1 MQNKSAILI
10 FTILLTLA
18 CVFHISYSFVTN
30 SAEKKAE
37 KQAAYQ
43 LDSILN
49 SGAEFTEFG
58 GIRYNLQNE
67 EDKENLRVMLFENEL
82 RRIAHKPIYPLLGE
96 SYQECKKREL
106 ALGLDLQGGMS
117 VTLEVSIDE
126 FIYNLAGNTK
136 NPTFIKAFANAKEK
150 YKTSNED
157 FIDIFYNE
165 FKAID
170 PNAKLASIYSLANK
184 DMFSA
189 KLTNDE
195 VIAKL
200 KQEKESAMSNIE
212 RIMSNRINKFGVSQP
227 NIQRQTGSGR
237 ILIELPGVKDKERVR
252 SLISATANLEFWE
265 TYQNHEV
272 SDFLEQA
279 NMALSKALYPDF
291 VPDDFDTTKNTS
303 DSLKKE
309 DNLAQNNPDDTTINT
324 NPIAGSKDSADK
336 NNDSTNNKLNNP
348 LDEEKAAK
356 QFPLFKYL
364 KLAIIPSE
372 QNEKQM
378 IWQEG
383 AMLGYCSVADTGKL
397 ASLLRHPAIEKLYD
411 RGNKS
416 KLRLMWSA
424 KPYALEGDMANM
436 FTLYAIKS
444 SGDGKAPLDGSAIS
458 DARPDFGIDGKP
470 EVIMQMKPEG
480 AETWARL
487 TEVNKGKFIAIVMDD
502 QVYSAPK
509 VNEKIS
515 GGRSNISGNFT
526 IDEAT
531 DLANVLKSGTLPAKA
546 TIKEEYTVGPTLG
559 KENIQSGLS
568 SFIIALV
575 VVLLYMFLY
584 YNRGGLIANI
594 ALLAN
599 ILFIVGTMASIPAI
613 LTLPGIAGI
622 VLTIGMAVDA
632 NVLIFERIRE
642 ELREGKGIK
651 MAVAEGYKR
660 ALSSIIDSN
669 VTTLLTAIILAVF
682 GSGPVK
688 GFAVTLII
696 GIASSLFSALLLSRL
711 IITELLERK
720 KNINFSNKLTE
731 NIMTNTSFN
740 FLGKRKLYYAISGL
754 IIAAGIVSLT
764 TRGLD
769 FGVEFSGGRTYKVKF
784 ENKADYEQ
792 LRKSL
797 AKAFTDETGK
807 SAGVE
812 VKKIENDFNAQITT
826 KFLVKDE
833 SKEADSLVDA
843 KLKEG
848 IAFMGK
854 SEIKESRKVDPV
866 ISRELLLESFWAIL
880 FSLII
885 IFIYIIMRF
894 GKWQFALG
902 AVASLFHDVL
912 MVLSVFSIFYGIL
925 PFSLE
930 IDQAFIAA
938 ILTVVGYSINDT
950 VVVFDRIREYLR
962 EHKRME
968 TKNMLNLALNSTL
981 SRTINTSLTTLIVL
995 LIIFV
1000 FGGESI
1006 KGLTFALLVG
1016 IGVGTYSSLFVASP
1030 VVYDLTGGKLSETT
1044 KK

>member
-18 CVFHISYSFVTN
+18 CIFHISYSFVTN

-37 KQAAYQ
+37 KQANYQ

-49 SGAEFTEFG
+49 SGAEFTELN
-58 GIRYNLQNE
+58 GIKYNLSNE

-82 RRIAHKPIYPLLGE
+82 RRIAHKPVYPLLGE

-117 VTLEVSIDE
+117 VTLEVAIDE
-126 FIYNLAGNTK
+126 FIYNLAGGGSK
-136 NPTFIKAFANAKEK
+136 NPTFSKAYAAAKEK

-157 FIDIFYNE
+157 FIDLFYNE

-170 PNAKLASIYSLANK
+170 PNARLAAIYSLANK

-189 KLTNDE
+189 KMTNDE
-195 VIAKL
+195 VITKL

-252 SLISATANLEFWE
+252 ALISATANLEFWE

-291 VPDDFDTTKNTS
+291 VPDNFDTTQNNTI
-303 DSLKKE
+303 DSLQNKS
-309 DNLAQNNPDDTTINT
+309 LASNITKDSINDTGKVQNNI
-324 NPIAGSKDSADK
+324 
-336 NNDSTNNKLNNP
+336 DSTNKNDLTNQ
-348 LDEEKAAK
+348 LDEEKRDK

-364 KLAIIPSE
+364 RLAIIPSE

-416 KLRLMWSA
+416 RLRLMWSA
-424 KPYALEGDMANM
+424 KPYAKEGEMANM

-458 DARPDFGIDGKP
+458 EARPDFGIDGKP

-559 KENIQSGLS
+559 KENIQSGLN
-568 SFIIALV
+568 SFVIALL

-594 ALLAN
+594 ALIAN

-651 MAVAEGYKR
+651 MAVSEGYKK

-731 NIMTNTSFN
+731 NILANASFN
-740 FLGKRKLYYAISGL
+740 FLGKRKIYYAISAL
-754 IIAAGIVSLT
+754 VIAAGIFSLAT
-764 TRGLD
+764 KGLD

-792 LRKSL
+792 LRKNL
-797 AKAFTDETGK
+797 AAAFTDETGK

-826 KFLVKDE
+826 KFLVKDQ

-843 KLKEG
+843 RLREG

-854 SEIKESRKVDPV
+854 SIVKESRKVDPV

-880 FSLII
+880 FSLIV

-925 PFSLE
+925 PFSME

-950 VVVFDRIREYLR
+950 VVVFDRIREYLK

-968 TKNMLNLALNSTL
+968 TKNMLNKALNSTL

-995 LIIFV
+995 LIIFI

-1016 IGVGTYSSLFVASP
+1016 IGVGTYSSLFIASP
-1030 VVYDLTGGKLSETT
+1030 VVYDLTRGKLAEAA